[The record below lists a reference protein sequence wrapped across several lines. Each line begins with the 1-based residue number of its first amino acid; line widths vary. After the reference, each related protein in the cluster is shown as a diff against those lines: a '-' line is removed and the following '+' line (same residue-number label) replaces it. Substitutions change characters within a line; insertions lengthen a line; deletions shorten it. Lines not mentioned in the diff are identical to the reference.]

1 MKKAIACGLLLLAL
15 ASNAL
20 WAAVTP
26 PQEVVQTTSTQ
37 MLNALRQNYAALKQ
51 NSSQIYGLVDQIVL
65 PNFDFELMSRWVLG
79 RAWQQ
84 ATPEQRQRFTQ
95 EFRTL
100 LVRTYAKALLEY
112 VNDDVRVLPQSGATN
127 GNEATIKT
135 EVRLKAGQPIQ
146 INYSMHLNND
156 AWKVYDV
163 VVDGVS
169 LVTSYR
175 GTFATQIRD
184 KGMDA
189 VIADL
194 RQRNT
199 GMGNTR

>member
-1 MKKAIACGLLLLAL
+1 MRRSIALCLLLLAL
-15 ASNAL
+15 GCGSAH
-20 WAAVTP
+20 AAAP
-26 PQEVVQTTSTQ
+26 PEAVVQDTSTR
-37 MLNALRQNYAALKQ
+37 MLEALRANRAAIEREP
-51 NSSQIYGLVDQIVL
+51 SRIYELVNRIVL

-84 ATPEQRQRFTQ
+84 ATPEQRGQFTE

-112 VNDDVRVLPQSGATN
+112 SNEPIHPLPQAGAPA
-127 GNEATIKT
+127 GDEATVKT
-135 EVRLKAGQPIQ
+135 EVRPKTGQPIQ
-146 INYSMHLNND
+146 INYNMHRGGD

-163 VVDGVS
+163 TVDGVS

-175 GTFATQIRD
+175 GTFADRIRAS
-184 KGMDA
+184 GMDA

-194 RQRNT
+194 RQRNA
-199 GMGNTR
+199 RPAR